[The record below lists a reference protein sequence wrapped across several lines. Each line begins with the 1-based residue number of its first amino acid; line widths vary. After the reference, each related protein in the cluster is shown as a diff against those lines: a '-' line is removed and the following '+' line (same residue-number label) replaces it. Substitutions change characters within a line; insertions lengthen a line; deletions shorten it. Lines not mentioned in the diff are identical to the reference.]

1 MSLKDRISDEIKTA
15 MKAKDKLR
23 LETVRGI
30 KKAILDKESVIRAD
44 GRDELTEDEEMAI
57 LMQLAKQRR
66 DSIKQFTDAGREE
79 LAEKEEKELAILE
92 EYLPAQLSDAEI
104 EAAVDEA
111 IAQSGASGPR
121 DMGKVMGPV
130 MQKLK
135 GQADGGKV
143 QAIVKAKLAQG

>member
-1 MSLKDRISDEIKTA
+1 MSLKDRISAEIKTA

-30 KKAILDKESVIRAD
+30 KKVILEKESEIRAK
-44 GRDELTEDEEMAI
+44 GRDELTEEEELAI
-57 LMQLAKQRR
+57 VMQLAKQRR
-66 DSIKQFTDAGREE
+66 DSIKQFTDAGRDE
-79 LAEKEEKELAILE
+79 LADKEAKELEILE
-92 EYLPAQLSDAEI
+92 EYLPDQLSDADI
-104 EAAVDEA
+104 EAAVDEV
-111 IAQSGASGPR
+111 ITQVGATGPR

-143 QAIVKAKLAQG
+143 QAMVKSKLVG

>member
-1 MSLKDRISDEIKTA
+1 MSLKERVSEEIKTA

-30 KKAILDKESVIRAD
+30 KKVILEKESEVRAK
-44 GRDELTEDEEMAI
+44 GREELSEAEELAI
-57 LMQLAKQRR
+57 VMQLAKQRR
-66 DSIKQFTDAGREE
+66 DSITQFTDAGRQE
-79 LAEKEEKELAILE
+79 LAEKEAQELEILE

-111 IAQSGASGPR
+111 IAQVGATGPR

-135 GQADGGKV
+135 GQADGTKV
-143 QAIVKAKLAQG
+143 QSIVKAKLVG